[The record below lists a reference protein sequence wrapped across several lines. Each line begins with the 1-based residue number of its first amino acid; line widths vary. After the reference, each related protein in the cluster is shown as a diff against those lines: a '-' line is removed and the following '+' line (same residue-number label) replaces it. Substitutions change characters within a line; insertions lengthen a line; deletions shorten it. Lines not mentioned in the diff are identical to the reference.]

1 MKEDE
6 KMEKYSEKTEKFIKT
21 NVLPK
26 LRYDSINDDNI
37 SEIVDFIIDNYEVPL
52 AQAQEA
58 GEIIDNDLLVMVSA
72 VITEITSRNDW

>member
-1 MKEDE
+1 
-6 KMEKYSEKTEKFIKT
+6 MEKYSEKTEKFIKT